1 MFFIVFQHYNALPL
15 FSFAIIQ
22 FYFYTIFKMKILHTA
37 DWHLGQRLCDFDR
50 QAEHN
55 YFLQWLLDTL
65 KEEKADALVV
75 AGDIFDVHNPPNYA
89 RKQYYNFLR
98 KAIGYCNN
106 IIITGGNHDSPRNL
120 DAPKELLEYLSVHVV
135 GGCPEELKDEI
146 IEVKDREDNTIG
158 IVAAV
163 PFLQERD
170 IRKAVAGEAY
180 EERIERTKKGIKNHY
195 QKIADYIQEKYNI
208 ETLPI
213 VATGHLYAAGSEL
226 SDSEKDIHI
235 GNQGKVTAE
244 TFSGVFDYIA
254 LGHIHKPQLVNKLE
268 HIRYCGSPIPLSFTE
283 YKDDKQALLVNFEG
297 GQLEDIRVLP
307 IPNYRK
313 LLRVKGNVETVKN
326 KLLALETFEGKPTT
340 WLEVQVEL
348 ETFEADL
355 EHRVRGW
362 IADKN
367 AEVLITRTEYKHR
380 IKALD
385 EEMGNVSLDDL
396 KPMEVFLKR
405 CDSRNVGEKQ
415 QKELVNTFNE
425 LLEWME
431 EERD

>member
-1 MFFIVFQHYNALPL
+1 
-15 FSFAIIQ
+15 
-22 FYFYTIFKMKILHTA
+22 MKILHTA

-50 QAEHN
+50 QEEHDH
-55 YFLQWLLDTL
+55 FLQWLLDTL
-65 KEEKADALVV
+65 KEEKVDALVV
-75 AGDIFDVHNPPNYA
+75 AGDVFDVHNPPNYA

-98 KAIGYCNN
+98 KAISYCNN

-120 DAPKELLEYLSVHVV
+120 DAPKELLEYLQVHVV
-135 GGCPEELKDEI
+135 GGCPEDLKEEV
-146 IEVKDREDNTIG
+146 IEVKDKNDNVIG
-158 IVAAV
+158 VVAAV

-170 IRKAVAGEAY
+170 IRKAVAGESY
-180 EERIERTKKGIKNHY
+180 KERVERTQKGIFNHY
-195 QKIADYIQEKYNI
+195 HTIAEYIAAKYD
-208 ETLPI
+208 TSKLPI
-213 VATGHLYAAGSEL
+213 IATGHLFAAGSMT

-244 TFSGVFDYIA
+244 TFSEMFDYVA

-283 YKDDKQALLVNFEG
+283 YKDDKQALLIDFNEG
-297 GQLEDIRVLP
+297 KLSGIRVLP

-313 LLRVKGNVETVKN
+313 LLRVKGNMEKVTE
-326 KLLALETFEGKPTT
+326 KLLALDSFEGKPTT
-340 WLEVQVEL
+340 WLEVQIEL

-355 EHRVRGW
+355 EHQVRQFV
-362 IADKN
+362 ADKN

-380 IKALD
+380 IKGLD

-405 CDSRNVGEKQ
+405 CDSRNVGGKQ

-431 EERD
+431 EEKD